1 MAVKVWNG
9 SSDIF
14 ENAADWTPASV
25 PVAGDTATINSG
37 IVTETGTFA
46 DSLTLSL
53 NASSADGG
61 RLVLSGATLPATLR
75 LDINGSGTSAAVQV
89 QGQVSNLGTI
99 TVTSSGSGSAT
110 FLVQNATDG
119 SDTTFANAGTIAV
132 TDGTAQFFDF
142 GGNATKMTNNGVL
155 SVASTG
161 AAASLAYT
169 NLPTDGTGSVVIGS
183 NSVAEFAASVG
194 TGQTVTFQPGNTSG
208 TLKLDSVGAFQGS
221 IKGLF
226 SGDQIVFGGVAAPSV
241 SYTSTSATS
250 GVLQITSNG
259 TTAAS
264 LNVQGVYSTGDF
276 ALATTDL
283 GNGQSSTVLT
293 TTDTAPAF
301 GYTDTTTSTAGT
313 VTPDLYSGP
322 VSYLQYQYIWG
333 SADNVA
339 ISANRNNAFL
349 HGGTGDDALAANGG
363 SNVLDGGTGS
373 NFLVGGTGSDGGNDT
388 FFVDGRA
395 STVTNA
401 QGAPVTWDTLVN
413 FHHGDALT
421 MFGFTAGVS
430 TSPLSD
436 GEGAAGYT
444 GVTIHSELG
453 GAGTGVNGSVTFAGI
468 SLAQAQANFSF
479 SYGTTNAGDNYM
491 QVTYTGNG

>member
-1 MAVKVWNG
+1 MAVKVWDG

-14 ENAADWTPASV
+14 ENTAAWTPAGV
-25 PVAGDTATINSG
+25 PSSGDVATIG
-37 IVTETGTFA
+37 AGVVTETGTFA
-46 DSLTLSL
+46 DSLTLRL
-53 NASSADGG
+53 NASSSNGG
-61 RLVLSGATLPATLR
+61 RLVLSGATLPAASR
-75 LDINGSGTSAAVQV
+75 LEINGAGSSAAVQV

-99 TVTSSGSGSAT
+99 TVTSSGQGSAT
-110 FLVQNATDG
+110 FLVRTAADG
-119 SDTTFANAGTIAV
+119 SATTFANAGTIAV
-132 TDGTAQFFDF
+132 TDGVAQFQNF

-155 SVASTG
+155 SVASSG
-161 AAASLAYT
+161 ATASSAYIG
-169 NLPTDGTGSVVIGS
+169 LPTDGTGSVLIGN
-183 NSVAEFAASVG
+183 NSLAEFAASVG
-194 TGQTVTFQPGNTSG
+194 AGQTISFQPGSTSG
-208 TLKLDSVGAFQGS
+208 SLKLDNAGAFQGY

-226 SGDQIVFGGVAAPSV
+226 SGDQVVLSGIAAPSV
-241 SYTSTSATS
+241 SYTVASATT
-250 GVLQITSNG
+250 GVLQIASNG
-259 TTAAS
+259 ALVAS
-264 LNVQGVYSTGDF
+264 LNVQGVYSPGDF
-276 ALATTDL
+276 SLATTDL
-283 GNGQSSTVLT
+283 GNGNSSTALT
-293 TTDTAPAF
+293 TTATAPAF
-301 GYTDTTTSTAGT
+301 GYTDTTNSTSGA

-333 SADNVA
+333 STDNVA

-349 HGGTGDDALAANGG
+349 HGGTGEDALAVNGG
-363 SNVLDGGTGS
+363 SNVLDGGAGS
-373 NFLVGGTGSDGGNDT
+373 NFLVGAAGADGGTDT

-444 GVTIHSELG
+444 GATIHSELG

-468 SLAQAQANFSF
+468 SLAQAQANFAF

>member
-14 ENAADWTPASV
+14 ENAAAWTPAGV
-25 PVAGDTATINSG
+25 PAAGDVATIDAG

-46 DSLTLSL
+46 DSLTLRL
-53 NASSADGG
+53 NASSSSGP
-61 RLVLSGATLPATLR
+61 RLMLSGATLPAASR
-75 LDINGSGTSAAVQV
+75 LEINGVGSSAAVQV

-99 TVTSSGSGSAT
+99 TVTSSAPGSAT
-110 FLVQNATDG
+110 FLVRDAVDG
-119 SDTTFANAGTIAV
+119 SATTFANAGTIAV
-132 TDGTAQFFDF
+132 TDGVFQLLDF

-161 AAASLAYT
+161 ATASSAFVG
-169 NLPTDGTGSVVIGS
+169 LPTDGTGSVVIGS
-183 NSVAEFAASVG
+183 NSLAEFAASVG
-194 TGQTVTFQPGNTSG
+194 VGQTVAFQPGSTSG
-208 TLKLDSVGAFQGS
+208 SLKLDAAGTFQGS

-226 SGDQIVFGGVAAPSV
+226 SGDQVVLGGVAAPSV
-241 SYTSTSATS
+241 SYAATSATT
-250 GVLQITSNG
+250 GIVQIASNG
-259 TTAAS
+259 TPVIS

-276 ALATTDL
+276 GLVTTDL
-283 GNGQSSTVLT
+283 GNGNSSTALT
-293 TTDTAPAF
+293 TTATAPAF
-301 GYTDTTTSTAGT
+301 AYTDTTSSTAGA

-322 VSYLQYQYIWG
+322 MNYLQYQYIW
-333 SADNVA
+333 SSTDNVA
-339 ISANRNNAFL
+339 IGANRNNAFL
-349 HGGTGDDALAANGG
+349 HGGTGDDALAVQGG
-363 SNVLDGGTGS
+363 SNVLDGGAGS
-373 NFLVGGTGSDGGNDT
+373 NFLVGGTGADGGTDT

-395 STVTNA
+395 SNVTNA

-413 FHHGDALT
+413 FHHGNALT

-468 SLAQAQANFSF
+468 SLAQAQANFAF